1 MKDGNTG
8 YFLLVPVAPYAIFE
22 VFVLIMGILGITG
35 ASSAITPF
43 LTRYFVHILAI
54 FFGLILLICIA
65 AIIIACLI
73 EFPICDKFFFSVN
86 FFASVI
92 LTFPLFYMF
101 FLEFCCSYIMGG
113 LIEFLLAFFESIF
126 GVLLSS
132 MIFVIYLVVCMFL
145 YFAILT
151 WEIERF
157 RFMRIIQI
165 MAYMV
170 LTGVNLYLVFHF
182 YRLCLKLLMRYYIN
196 AEALELYKNTF
207 SPVVYNFMCFCQ
219 ELYQKVY

>member
-8 YFLLVPVAPYAIFE
+8 YFFLVPVAPYAIFE

-35 ASSAITPF
+35 ATSVITPF

-54 FFGLILLICIA
+54 FLICIA

-73 EFPICDKFFFSVN
+73 DLPICDKFFFSVN
-86 FFASVI
+86 LFASVI

-113 LIEFLLAFFESIF
+113 LIEFLLAFFESVF

-132 MIFVIYLVVCMFL
+132 MIFVIYLGVCML
-145 YFAILT
+145 
-151 WEIERF
+151 
-157 RFMRIIQI
+157 
-165 MAYMV
+165 
-170 LTGVNLYLVFHF
+170 
-182 YRLCLKLLMRYYIN
+182 
-196 AEALELYKNTF
+196 
-207 SPVVYNFMCFCQ
+207 
-219 ELYQKVY
+219 